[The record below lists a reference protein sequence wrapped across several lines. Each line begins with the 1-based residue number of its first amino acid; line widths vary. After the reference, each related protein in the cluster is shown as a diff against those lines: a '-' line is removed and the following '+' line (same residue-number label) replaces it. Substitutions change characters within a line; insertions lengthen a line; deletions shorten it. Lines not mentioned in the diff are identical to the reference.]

1 MEITLKFIKFIMLL
15 PFRAIGFVWKLV
27 SLPFKLIFNK
37 VYGPPPLMMGG
48 PPVDHSAPDMEDDD
62 GGRMGG
68 QTLYIMITI
77 FVILAIVWAIT
88 AEIDE
93 QVRAEGVVVTPS
105 DVQHVQSRLPGSI
118 VDINVA
124 LGSKVQKGDVLFR
137 LEDEDVIA
145 NFADNEITYHAA
157 QAAEIRLSAEATGKS
172 EIVFPAALREQAPEA
187 VAQEEALFLSR
198 QLAMSSRL
206 SILNDDIETLQRT
219 ILEKEA
225 EQRISLAQ
233 AKLIRDEIALLEP
246 LVTAGHEPRAT
257 LLSAKS
263 RLQQAEGGAELAGLS
278 ANARRSDLAG
288 KIREIGAI
296 KANFQAEAAEALVTV
311 QTKAAQHLSR
321 QDALQGKVEH
331 ADIKAP
337 LSGIVSAV
345 HVKTVG
351 AVVQAGSVLVDIVP
365 SEVGY
370 LVRAQIPP
378 ANVTNVQ
385 PGQIARI
392 SLQAYDPS
400 RFGVV
405 MGVVERVA
413 NNTTQEEQMPPY
425 YETMIIIPKVELTK
439 TNVPPE
445 LFAGMPVTV
454 DILGDKRTIM
464 SYIMTPIE
472 KSLKTAFREK

>member
-15 PFRAIGFVWKLV
+15 PFRAISFVWKLV
-27 SLPFKLIFNK
+27 SSPVKLLFNK

-62 GGRMGG
+62 GARMGG
-68 QTLYIMITI
+68 QTLYIMITV
-77 FVILAIVWAIT
+77 FVILAIVWAMT

-118 VDINVA
+118 VDINVV
-124 LGSKVQKGDVLFR
+124 LGSKVQQGDVLFR

-157 QAAEIRLSAEATGKS
+157 QAAEIRLAAEASGES
-172 EIVFPAALREQAPEA
+172 QIAFPKALRAKAPEA

-206 SILNDDIETLQRT
+206 SILNDAIETLQRT

-225 EQRISLAQ
+225 EQRISLEQ
-233 AKLIRDEIALLEP
+233 AKLVRDEIALLEP
-246 LVTAGHEPRAT
+246 LVKAGHEPRAT
-257 LLSAKS
+257 LLSSKA
-263 RLQQAEGGAELAGLS
+263 RLQQAEGSAELAGLS

-296 KANFQAEAAEALVTV
+296 KANFQAEAAEALVGV

-337 LSGIVSAV
+337 LSGTVSAV

-365 SEVGY
+365 SEAGY
-370 LVRAQIPP
+370 FVRAQIPP

-413 NNTTQEEQMPPY
+413 NNTTQSEQMPPF
-425 YETMIIIPKVELTK
+425 YETMITIPKVELTK